1 MDVARDVSDTTWYRP
16 DISVENARPGVSTSR
31 AIRLTPS
38 WSARTG
44 RGWREDDERD
54 ARRDRLMI
62 PNEALRDRIRAK
74 SLSDRRF
81 ADVAGVSLKTVQR
94 WLADIDHKV
103 REDNARRAADVL
115 GCAPHDLW
123 PQQYARSSM
132 GSPFADPASPFTP
145 TVYPTRTQ
153 MPLSVWQ
160 EHFADPQDSVD
171 ILVLAAT
178 FLFDTLD
185 GFLDTLVDAAGRGV
199 DVRMLVGDPDG
210 PSLTL
215 RGVEEDIGEAVIAR
229 CRTTVELLGSWAS
242 TPGLQ
247 IRTHQTTLYSSIFRV
262 DDRII
267 VNFHIYGSPGRNN
280 PVMVFARTDEPRL
293 WTTLEDAF
301 DRVWDNAKPL
311 TDRGHSFP

>member
-1 MDVARDVSDTTWYRP
+1 MEIV
-16 DISVENARPGVSTSR
+16 RPGASLSS
-31 AIRLTPS
+31 AGRLTRSGPH
-38 WSARTG
+38 RQERGG
-44 RGWREDDERD
+44 RGNHEYDS
-54 ARRDRLMI
+54 RRGRLMI
-62 PNEALRDRIRAK
+62 PNEVLRDRIRGK

-115 GCAPHDLW
+115 GCTPHDLW
-123 PQQYARSSM
+123 PQQYARSSPDLP
-132 GSPFADPASPFTP
+132 SANRATPFMS

-153 MPLSVWQ
+153 MPISVWQ
-160 EHFADPQDSVD
+160 QHFANPQHSVD

-185 GFLDTLVDAAGRGV
+185 GFVDTLVDAAARGV
-199 DVRMLVGDPDG
+199 GVRMLVGDPDG

-215 RGVEEDIGEAVIAR
+215 RGEEENIGEAVVAR
-229 CRTTVELLGSWAS
+229 CRTTVELLASRAS

-267 VNFHIYGSPGRNN
+267 VNMHIYGSPGRSN
-280 PVMVFARTDEPRL
+280 PVMVFTRSDEPGL
-293 WTTLEDAF
+293 WTTFEQAF

>member
-1 MDVARDVSDTTWYRP
+1 
-16 DISVENARPGVSTSR
+16 
-31 AIRLTPS
+31 
-38 WSARTG
+38 
-44 RGWREDDERD
+44 
-54 ARRDRLMI
+54 MI
-62 PNEALRDRIRAK
+62 PNEVLRDRIRAK

-115 GCAPHDLW
+115 GCTPHDLW
-123 PQQYARSSM
+123 PQQYARSST
-132 GSPFADPASPFTP
+132 GSPSTDRARPFMP

-185 GFLDTLVDAAGRGV
+185 GFLDTLVDAAGRDV
-199 DVRMLVGDPDG
+199 DVRLLVGDPDG
-210 PSLTL
+210 PSLIL
-215 RGVEEDIGEAVIAR
+215 RGEEEDIGEAVIAR
-229 CRTTVELLGSWAS
+229 CRTTVELLGSRAS
-242 TPGLQ
+242 TSGLQ

-262 DDRII
+262 DDRVI

-280 PVMVFARTDEPRL
+280 PVMVFARSDEPRL
-293 WTTLEDAF
+293 WATFEEAF
-301 DRVWDNAKPL
+301 NRVWDNAKPL